1 MKLKLLL
8 VYNYVIEKKKKKQRV
23 QANNLFN
30 HEEITNHCTKKKYEQ
45 WNILKNEIF
54 TPSVHRQIRVS
65 LYTSIQFMEN

>member
-30 HEEITNHCTKKKYEQ
+30 HEEITNHCTKKK
-45 WNILKNEIF
+45 I
-54 TPSVHRQIRVS
+54 
-65 LYTSIQFMEN
+65 